1 MFLFS
6 GIIVLFT
13 QVECLRVERS
23 LFKVWVFT
31 WCRQLARTINNII
44 HYNVFDILI
53 TKKWYVTILLSW
65 TLINYNKVIVV
76 YGGAICQCIVT
87 AHIFYEIEEK
97 VNLLVK
103 QIQCFTVRLI
113 LF

>member
-6 GIIVLFT
+6 EIIVLFT
-13 QVECLRVERS
+13 QVECVRVKRS

-31 WCRQLARTINNII
+31 WCRQLAQTINNII

-53 TKKWYVTILLSW
+53 KKKWYVTILLSW

-76 YGGAICQCIVT
+76 YDIYGGAMCQCIVT
-87 AHIFYEIEEK
+87 VHIFYIIEK
-97 VNLLVK
+97 K
-103 QIQCFTVRLI
+103 WTS
-113 LF
+113 